1 MSSIF
6 NSFQEKGILNI
17 RTIELFFE
25 PLFKA
30 RDLKMDIT
38 MKELYEFTGIDIH
51 MFATEFNA
59 TVLLDISW
67 KTHPDWTVIESIYS
81 SCCLPFLFKPYYK
94 EDKIYY
100 DGGVFC
106 NYPLVQCYHNEKL
119 ENTDEIFGIKT
130 TDRTEFVLDEKT
142 SLFEYGASIIKK
154 IISKVIEKENLVV
167 KNEIPIYSNYVSL
180 YDIYLAVSNIDNR
193 IQLINEGQE
202 SWKQF
207 LEMITSRPPLETLSF
222 NRTNINGGSISNG

>member
-1 MSSIF
+1 M
-6 NSFQEKGILNI
+6 
-17 RTIELFFE
+17 
-25 PLFKA
+25 
-30 RDLKMDIT
+30 
-38 MKELYEFTGIDIH
+38 
-51 MFATEFNA
+51 
-59 TVLLDISW
+59 
-67 KTHPDWTVIESIYS
+67 
-81 SCCLPFLFKPYYK
+81 
-94 EDKIYY
+94 
-100 DGGVFC
+100 
-106 NYPLVQCYHNEKL
+106 